1 MCLKGAC
8 MSSTNFIFGLSA
20 SITGKMKYKSKFILL
35 FVLFALPLGIISSL
49 EVADLSREID
59 HTQSKRQGLQY
70 LNTIRPLL
78 AHMPQHRGLTN
89 GFLNGNTGVRDAILK
104 KRTEV
109 DGYLADLEAFDAE
122 IDDFH
127 GIHEELADIRATW
140 ESLKRDSFDGQAPE
154 IFARHSAMIDA
165 VIELSK
171 HVADQSRLNL
181 DQDLAVH
188 YLVDAIELRI
198 PVITN
203 TMGKVR
209 GLSTGIAASG
219 QWLTTEQK
227 ETLALLID
235 RADVLVTDLEYDV
248 VVIRENA
255 PEISSALQGL
265 DDQALQAL
273 SNFTL
278 FIQNELLLPGE
289 PTKPANEY
297 FDNGTAAIASSFAL
311 FDAMVPVMD
320 QLLANRENNQQM
332 LLTISVLVM
341 VVALLLVIWI
351 FGGMALSINK
361 SIDEL
366 NEATTRLAEGDLQ
379 YRTHL
384 EVDDEIGEIGQDFN
398 NMADQMASVM
408 RDVTGLASDVAQGAE
423 MLSQSTAKTSA
434 DIKVQQA
441 ETHQASVGMDQM
453 SSAIAEITD
462 NTHQSSDAAESAN
475 GHAVTGQKV
484 VEEVVGGI
492 IDLANEVEQAA
503 DLITQVGEN
512 SETISTV
519 LDVIKGIAEQTNL
532 LALNAAIEAARA
544 GEQGRGFAVVAD
556 EVRTLASRTAESTEE
571 INQIIERLQSGSG
584 DAVRAMTVSREK
596 AQQLSEQASN
606 ASSTLSEI
614 AESVARIN
622 QMSGDIAV
630 AAEEQNAVTES
641 MKNSVDD
648 INKISVKNMASSA
661 NTQQTGEALA
671 QTATQL
677 AALVSR
683 FKV

>member
-1 MCLKGAC
+1 MCLKGAL
-8 MSSTNFIFGLSA
+8 MSSSNLIFGLSA
-20 SITGKMKYKSKFILL
+20 SLTGRLKYKNKFILL

-49 EVADLSREID
+49 EINELSREID
-59 HTQSKRQGLQY
+59 HTQSKRLGLQY

-89 GFLNGNTGVRDAILK
+89 GFLNGNSAARDAIIK
-104 KRTEV
+104 KRAEV
-109 DGYLADLEAFDAE
+109 DGYLAALESFDAQ
-122 IDDFH
+122 IDEFH
-127 GIHEELADIRATW
+127 GIHEELADIRSAW
-140 ESLKRDSFDGQAPE
+140 ESLKRDGFDGRAPE
-154 IFARHSAMIDA
+154 IFARHSAMIA
-165 VIELSK
+165 ALTELSK

-181 DQDLAVH
+181 DQGLAVH
-188 YLVDAIELRI
+188 YLVDAVELRI
-198 PVITN
+198 PVITD

-209 GLSTGIAASG
+209 GLSSGIAASEKA
-219 QWLTTEQK
+219 LTPAQAS
-227 ETLALLID
+227 TLTLLLD
-235 RADVLVTDLEYDV
+235 RAQILTNDLDYDV
-248 VVIRENA
+248 SVIREYA
-255 PEISSALQGL
+255 PELSASMKGL
-265 DDQALQAL
+265 DSAALEGL
-273 SNFTL
+273 NRFTS
-278 FIQNELLLPGE
+278 FVQSELLALGVATQSSDE
-289 PTKPANEY
+289 F
-297 FDNGTAAIASSFAL
+297 FDQGTRAIAASFAL
-311 FDAMVPVMD
+311 FDAMVPIID
-320 QLLANRENNQQM
+320 SLLAERETNQRM
-332 LLTISVLVM
+332 LLFISLLVL
-341 VVALLLVIWI
+341 VVALLLVVWI

-361 SIDEL
+361 SISEL
-366 NEATTRLAEGDLQ
+366 NEATTQLADGNLQ
-379 YRTHL
+379 HRTHL
-384 EVDDEIGEIGQDFN
+384 QVEDEIGEIGDDFN
-398 NMADQMASVM
+398 DMASQMAAVM
-408 RDVTGLASDVAQGAE
+408 SEITGLASDVAQGAE

-434 DIKVQQA
+434 DIKVQQE

-453 SSAIAEITD
+453 SVAIAEISD
-462 NTHQSSDAAESAN
+462 NTHQSSDAAQSAN
-475 GHAVTGQKV
+475 DRAITGQQV

-492 IDLANEVEQAA
+492 IDLASEVEHAA
-503 DLITQVGEN
+503 DLITQVGQN

-622 QMSGDIAV
+622 KMSADIAV
-630 AAEEQNAVTES
+630 AAEEQNAVTDS
-641 MKNSVDD
+641 MKNSVDG

-661 NTQQTGEALA
+661 NTQQTGEVLA

-677 AALVSR
+677 AALVSK